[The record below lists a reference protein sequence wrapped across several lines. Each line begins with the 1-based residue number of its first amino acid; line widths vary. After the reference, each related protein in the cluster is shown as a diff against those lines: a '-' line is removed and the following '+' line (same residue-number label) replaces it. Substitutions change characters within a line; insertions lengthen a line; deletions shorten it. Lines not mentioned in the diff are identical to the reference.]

1 MRLDAYLASCA
12 MTASRSSA
20 ASLIKNG
27 FVTVDGVP
35 VTKCAYDVPSNA
47 LVEILENDLQPFV
60 GRGGVKLAHA
70 LDVFGVD
77 AYGRRCADIGASTGG
92 FTDCLLS
99 HGASFVYAVDAGHG
113 QLDKRLAADARVK
126 NLEGVNARF
135 LDLSAVDGL
144 PVGLAVM
151 DVSFI
156 SQTLLYPALLAIT
169 SPGAD
174 VITLIKPQFEVGR
187 AHIGKNGV
195 VKDEKARAA
204 AVKTV
209 QDAAAACGFT
219 VLGVTES
226 PVKGGSGNTEYLMH
240 MKKGDDSHAS

>member
-12 MTASRSSA
+12 MTPSRSSA

-35 VTKCAYDVPSNA
+35 VTKCAFDVPANA
-47 LVEILENDLQPFV
+47 RVEILENDLQPYV

-77 AYGRRCADIGASTGG
+77 VSGRRCADIGASTGG

-99 HGASFVYAVDAGHG
+99 RGASFVYAVDAGHG

-135 LDLSAVDGL
+135 LDVAIVDGM
-144 PVGLAVM
+144 PVDLAVM

-156 SQTLLYPALLAIT
+156 SQTLLYPALAAIT
-169 SPGAD
+169 SPGAEI
-174 VITLIKPQFEVGR
+174 ITLIKPQFEVGR

-209 QDAAAACGFT
+209 QNTAAACGFT

-240 MKKGDDSHAS
+240 IKKGDDPHAS